1 MTPTD
6 PAVEPSET
14 PLLRIVSPG
23 ATDEEVAALVAVVSA
38 MAAAGAERRTRGP
51 APAWSA
57 HARKVR
63 AVHRPGRG
71 GWRASGLP

>member
-1 MTPTD
+1 VTD
-6 PAVEPSET
+6 DPVVEPVET
-14 PLLRIVSPG
+14 PLLRVLTPG

-38 MAAAGAERRTRGP
+38 MAAAGAEQRSLGP

-63 AVHRPGRG
+63 STHLHGRG